1 MNQVLQT
8 NLSGIRTNLR
18 TDSRARSLQRRLQLG
33 SVTKVR
39 IEESLTLIRRPSAHL
54 IWVIG
59 PRRRSQHKMTIHH
72 PQIKIILSKRQRRV
86 RQMLSRGTRKLLVR
100 TSSKMSLTMKQ
111 QPQIKTSRTFT
122 ARLMSQIQM
131 QRMLKNMALMLTIIK
146 SFTDAFVAMLRIKF
160 MKIALF
166 LVD

>member
-1 MNQVLQT
+1 MLTRGMHKLQ
-8 NLSGIRTNLR
+8 
-18 TDSRARSLQRRLQLG
+18 
-33 SVTKVR
+33 
-39 IEESLTLIRRPSAHL
+39 
-54 IWVIG
+54 
-59 PRRRSQHKMTIHH
+59 
-72 PQIKIILSKRQRRV
+72 
-86 RQMLSRGTRKLLVR
+86 VR

-111 QPQIKTSRTFT
+111 QLQIKTSRTFT

-131 QRMLKNMALMLTIIK
+131 QKMLKNMALMLTIIK